1 MTVLLL
7 GKNGQLG
14 RGLQRAL
21 LPFGNL
27 VAFARDEL
35 DLDKPEVIAERLNA
49 VRPDIIVNAAAY
61 TQVDLAETKPCSIAF
76 WTICWASPCQLV
88 RPDAVR

>member
-14 RGLQRAL
+14 RGLQRTL

-27 VAFARDEL
+27 VAVARDEL
-35 DLDKPEVIAERLNA
+35 DLDKPEAIADRLDA
-49 VRPDIIVNAAAY
+49 IRPDIIVNAAAY
-61 TQVDLAETKPCSIAF
+61 TQVDLAETNSDAAF
-76 WTICWASPCQLV
+76 RVNHQ
-88 RPDAVR
+88 AVKALADYARR